1 MPIQGRLPH
10 SGGDCLARATTKLAA
25 DGRPQGRSPYG
36 AKGPGS
42 SLPGRLLGEEA
53 ALLYRAVFHLGAGA
67 RDSRRTRQGEQADD
81 DECTL
86 LHDIHSGDDQ
96 DPMTPTPPWAT
107 PSPRGDYTTK
117 ADCQLARG
125 GNDHGREAAV
135 MERHR
140 GLSLRTMKRACAP
153 GWWRPTW
160 PPIR

>member
-1 MPIQGRLPH
+1 MDFKCDELILGKKMPIQGRLPH

-107 PSPRGDYTTK
+107 PSPGETTPPK
-117 ADCQLARG
+117 LTASLPGVEMITAAR
-125 GNDHGREAAV
+125 
-135 MERHR
+135 
-140 GLSLRTMKRACAP
+140 
-153 GWWRPTW
+153 RP
-160 PPIR
+160 